1 MLVLVKINKISDVEH
16 KINVTLLDIDD
27 LGSVVPIK
35 DLELI
40 LPSYD
45 ESVINILKASTHVI
59 IFTDHLPNESNPTII
74 SAINLSDDELNYEKE
89 NMIKVANDKNKKL
102 E

>member
-1 MLVLVKINKISDVEH
+1 MLVKINKISDVEH
-16 KINVTLLDIDD
+16 KVNVTLLDIDD

-35 DLELI
+35 DLELN

-45 ESVINILKASTHVI
+45 ESVISILKTSTHVI
-59 IFTDHLPNESNPTII
+59 IFTDDPPNGANPTII
-74 SAINLSDDELNYEKE
+74 SAINLTDDELNHEKE

>member
-1 MLVLVKINKISDVEH
+1 MLVKIDEISNVEL
-16 KINVTLLDIDD
+16 KVKATLLDIDD

-35 DLELI
+35 DLELN
-40 LPSYD
+40 LPSHD

-59 IFTDHLPNESNPTII
+59 IFTDDPPIGSNPTII
-74 SAINLSDDELNYEKE
+74 SAINLTDDELNHEKE
-89 NMIKVANDKNKKL
+89 NMIKVANDKKNKL

>member
-1 MLVLVKINKISDVEH
+1 MLVKINKVNELEY

-35 DLELI
+35 DLELN

-45 ESVINILKASTHVI
+45 ESLINILKSSTHVI
-59 IFTDHLPNESNPTII
+59 IITEAPPKGGNPIII
-74 SAINLSDDELNYEKE
+74 SAINLTDDELNHEKE
-89 NMIKVANDKNKKL
+89 NMIKVANDKIKRA

>member
-1 MLVLVKINKISDVEH
+1 MLVLVKINKISDVQH

-35 DLELI
+35 DLELN

-45 ESVINILKASTHVI
+45 ESVVNILKTSNHVI
-59 IFTDHLPNESNPTII
+59 IFTDDFANGANSTII
-74 SAINLSDDELNYEKE
+74 SAINLTDDELNHEKE

>member
-1 MLVLVKINKISDVEH
+1 MLVKINKISDVEH
-16 KINVTLLDIDD
+16 KVNVTLLDIDD

-35 DLELI
+35 DLELN

-45 ESVINILKASTHVI
+45 ESVINILKTSTHVI
-59 IFTDHLPNESNPTII
+59 IFTDDPPNGANPTII
-74 SAINLSDDELNYEKE
+74 SAINLTDDELNHEKE

>member
-1 MLVLVKINKISDVEH
+1 MLVKINKISDVEH
-16 KINVTLLDIDD
+16 KVNVTLLDIDD

-35 DLELI
+35 DLELN

-45 ESVINILKASTHVI
+45 ESVINILKTSTHVI
-59 IFTDHLPNESNPTII
+59 IFTEVPPNGVNPTII
-74 SAINLSDDELNYEKE
+74 SAINLTDDELNHEKE
-89 NMIKVANDKNKKL
+89 NMIKVANDKNKKQ